1 MWANT
6 YRTLIQP
13 TPVWFWQ
20 SKNFFDRIELLSNPA
35 MIATHSQINLNDLF
49 DKFPYSKVIFI
60 TIKETDLP
68 EIYANCMLKNGFER
82 FDSPGA
88 NLAELSFIYNKYK
101 EKYNIVPTNNFSDDF
116 IRDTTESYVNLMLKN
131 SHKDRYFMDITIPQ
145 DYSSSI
151 LTLSYSEIMNNKNS
165 TLTNISTFINKP
177 TPNSVSNFYDMY
189 LNGRKELLE
198 KYIL

>member
-1 MWANT
+1 
-6 YRTLIQP
+6 
-13 TPVWFWQ
+13 
-20 SKNFFDRIELLSNPA
+20 
-35 MIATHSQINLNDLF
+35 
-49 DKFPYSKVIFI
+49 
-60 TIKETDLP
+60 
-68 EIYANCMLKNGFER
+68 
-82 FDSPGA
+82 
-88 NLAELSFIYNKYK
+88 
-101 EKYNIVPTNNFSDDF
+101 
-116 IRDTTESYVNLMLKN
+116 MLKN